1 MQWYITAWSVSFFE
15 SDFRA
20 KIHQI
25 FEGFFSKI
33 ADTNK
38 KSHSQII

>member
-25 FEGFFSKI
+25 FEGFFLENLRYISQ
-33 ADTNK
+33 
-38 KSHSQII
+38 SHSEIS